1 MLDILGVLAAFAVI
15 VALRLRNVDF
25 SLSILTGALII
36 ALTSVDPL
44 AVLVEAG
51 QKTLT
56 DFDTV
61 NLTVAVVLISV
72 LGCSLKET
80 GMMTELIEGLSGIL
94 PSQVLLAAIPAMFGL
109 LTIPGGALM
118 SAPFN
123 EPEAD
128 RLGLSPEQKT
138 YINVWFRHLWY
149 WASPL
154 SPVLILAAS
163 LAGFS
168 LTEYLRAQ
176 LPLLAVVLA
185 IGFVVGG
192 AFIRD
197 GGVGRGS
204 TGGLGSVARGLTPIA
219 TAIIL
224 TLMGVPACLALV
236 PAVALVF
243 LLKGVQSREA
253 VEIAKAG
260 VKWDLAAAAVSMF
273 FFRFVVASSSSVV
286 ALFDAATSLGVP
298 LFAILVVVPLLAGSI
313 SGTPSMGL
321 GMILPLLLPLLGDYG
336 VYVVGIIYVGLI
348 AGYIASPMHL
358 CLVLTNSYYKSEL
371 RKVYRYLVPSAIA
384 LYVSAMA
391 YYIFMNGGIPT

>member
-1 MLDILGVLAAFAVI
+1 MLAILGVLAAFAVI
-15 VALRLRNVDF
+15 VSLRLRNVDF

-36 ALTSVDPL
+36 ALTSSDPVG
-44 AVLVEAG
+44 VLLEAS

-56 DFDTV
+56 DFDTI

-72 LGCSLKET
+72 LGYSLKET
-80 GMMTELIEGLSGIL
+80 GMMTELIEGLRGIL
-94 PSQVLLAAIPAMFGL
+94 PARVLLAAIPAMFGL
-109 LTIPGGALM
+109 FTVPGGALM

-154 SPVLILAAS
+154 SPALILAAS
-163 LAGFS
+163 LAGFT

-185 IGFVVGG
+185 IGFIVGG
-192 AFIRD
+192 TFIRD
-197 GGVGRGS
+197 GGVGRGNA
-204 TGGLGSVARGLTPIA
+204 GGLGSVARGLTPIA

-224 TLMGVPACLALV
+224 TLVGVPVCLALV

-253 VEIAKAG
+253 VEITKAG
-260 VKWDLAAAAVSMF
+260 VKWVLAAAAVSMF

-286 ALFDAATSLGVP
+286 ALFDAATGLGVP

-313 SGTPSMGL
+313 SGTPTMGL

-348 AGYIASPMHL
+348 AGYLASPMHL

-371 RKVYRYLVPSAIA
+371 RKVYRYLMPSAVA

>member
-1 MLDILGVLAAFAVI
+1 MLAILGVLAAFAVI
-15 VALRLRNVDF
+15 VTLRLRNVDF

-36 ALTSVDPL
+36 ALTSSDPIG
-44 AVLVEAG
+44 VLVEAS

-56 DFDTV
+56 DYDTI

-72 LGCSLKET
+72 LGYSLKET
-80 GMMTELIEGLSGIL
+80 GTMKELIEGLRGIL
-94 PSQVLLAAIPAMFGL
+94 PAQVSLAAIPAMFGL
-109 LTIPGGALM
+109 LTVPGGALM

-163 LAGFS
+163 LAGFT

-176 LPLLAVVLA
+176 LPILAVVLA
-185 IGFVVGG
+185 IGFIVGG
-192 AFIRD
+192 TFIRD
-197 GGVGRGS
+197 GGVGRGR
-204 TGGLGSVARGLTPIA
+204 TGGLGSVARGLAPII

-224 TLMGVPACLALV
+224 SLVGVPVWFALV
-236 PAVALVF
+236 PAIALVF
-243 LLKGVQSREA
+243 LLKGVQPSDA
-253 VEIAKAG
+253 VEITKSG
-260 VKWDLAAAAVSMF
+260 VRWDLAAAAVSMF

-286 ALFDAATSLGVP
+286 ILFDAVTGLGVP
-298 LFAILVVVPLLAGSI
+298 LIAILVVIPLLAGSI
-313 SGTPSMGL
+313 SGTPTMGL

-348 AGYIASPMHL
+348 AGYLASPIHL
-358 CLVLTNSYYKSEL
+358 CLILTNSYYKSEL

-384 LYVSAMA
+384 LYVSALA
-391 YYIFMNGGIPT
+391 YFIFMNGGIPV

>member
-1 MLDILGVLAAFAVI
+1 MLAVIGVLAAFAVI
-15 VALRLRNVDF
+15 VTLRLRNVDF

-36 ALTSVDPL
+36 ALTSGDPTG
-44 AVLVEAG
+44 VLVEAG
-51 QKTLT
+51 HRTVT
-56 DFDTV
+56 DFDTI
-61 NLTVAVVLISV
+61 NLSVAVALISV
-72 LGCSLKET
+72 LGYSLKET
-80 GMMTELIEGLSGIL
+80 GMMIELIEGLRGLL
-94 PSQVLLAAIPAMFGL
+94 PARVFLAAIPAMFGL
-109 LTIPGGALM
+109 LTMPGGALM

-154 SPVLILAAS
+154 SPILILTAS
-163 LAGFS
+163 MAGFT
-168 LTEYLRAQ
+168 LTEYLYAQ

-185 IGFVVGG
+185 IGFIVGRT
-192 AFIRD
+192 FIRD
-197 GGVGRGS
+197 GRVGRGS
-204 TGGLGSVARGLTPIA
+204 TGGLGRVARGLAPIV

-224 TLMGVPACLALV
+224 TLMGIPVWLALV
-236 PAVALVF
+236 PAIALAF
-243 LLKGVQSREA
+243 LLKGVPPGRAS
-253 VEIAKAG
+253 EIARTG
-260 VKWDLAAAAVSMF
+260 VRWDLAAAAASMF

-286 ALFDAATSLGVP
+286 ALFDAATSLGIP
-298 LFAILVVVPLLAGSI
+298 LIAILVVVPLLAGSI
-313 SGTPSMGL
+313 SGTPTMGL

-358 CLVLTNSYYKSEL
+358 CLILTNSYYKSEL
-371 RKVYRYLVPSAIA
+371 RRVYRYLVPSAIA

>member
-1 MLDILGVLAAFAVI
+1 MLAILGVLAAFAVI
-15 VALRLRNVDF
+15 VTLRLRNVDF

-36 ALTSVDPL
+36 ALTSSDPVG
-44 AVLVEAG
+44 VLVEAG

-72 LGCSLKET
+72 LGYSLKET
-80 GMMTELIEGLSGIL
+80 GTMTELIEGLRGIL
-94 PSQVLLAAIPAMFGL
+94 PAQVFLAAIPAMFGL

-163 LAGFS
+163 LAGFT

-176 LPLLAVVLA
+176 LPLLAVTLA

-192 AFIRD
+192 TFIRD

-204 TGGLGSVARGLTPIA
+204 TGGLGSVVRGLTPLV

-224 TLMGVPACLALV
+224 TLVGVPVWLALV
-236 PAVALVF
+236 PAIALVF
-243 LLKGVQSREA
+243 LLKGVQPREA
-253 VEIAKAG
+253 VEITKAG
-260 VKWDLAAAAVSMF
+260 VRWDLAAAAVSMF
-273 FFRFVVASSSSVV
+273 FFRFVVATSSSVV

-298 LFAILVVVPLLAGSI
+298 LFAILVVIPLLAGSI
-313 SGTPSMGL
+313 SGTPTMGL

-371 RKVYRYLVPSAIA
+371 RKVYRYLVPSAVA

-391 YYIFMNGGIPT
+391 YYIFMNGGIPC

>member
-1 MLDILGVLAAFAVI
+1 M
-15 VALRLRNVDF
+15 
-25 SLSILTGALII
+25 
-36 ALTSVDPL
+36 
-44 AVLVEAG
+44 
-51 QKTLT
+51 
-56 DFDTV
+56 
-61 NLTVAVVLISV
+61 
-72 LGCSLKET
+72 
-80 GMMTELIEGLSGIL
+80 
-94 PSQVLLAAIPAMFGL
+94 
-109 LTIPGGALM
+109 
-118 SAPFN
+118 
-123 EPEAD
+123 
-128 RLGLSPEQKT
+128 
-138 YINVWFRHLWY
+138 
-149 WASPL
+149 
-154 SPVLILAAS
+154 
-163 LAGFS
+163 
-168 LTEYLRAQ
+168 
-176 LPLLAVVLA
+176 
-185 IGFVVGG
+185 
-192 AFIRD
+192 
-197 GGVGRGS
+197 
-204 TGGLGSVARGLTPIA
+204 GSVARGLTPIA

-236 PAVALVF
+236 PAIALVF
-243 LLKGVQSREA
+243 ILKGVQPREA
-253 VEIAKAG
+253 VEITKAG

-371 RKVYRYLVPSAIA
+371 RKVYRYLVPSALA

>member
-1 MLDILGVLAAFAVI
+1 MLAVLGVLAAFVVI
-15 VALRLRNVDF
+15 VTLRLRNVDF
-25 SLSILTGALII
+25 SLSIVTGALII
-36 ALTSVDPL
+36 AVTSVDPVGVL
-44 AVLVEAG
+44 IEAVG
-51 QKTLT
+51 KTLT
-56 DFDTV
+56 DYNTI
-61 NLTVAVVLISV
+61 NLTVAVALISV
-72 LGCSLKET
+72 LGYSLKET
-80 GMMTELIEGLSGIL
+80 SMMTELIEGLRGIL
-94 PSQVLLAAIPAMFGL
+94 PARVFLAAIPAMFGL
-109 LTIPGGALM
+109 LTMPGGALM

-128 RLGLSPEQKT
+128 RLGLNPEQKT
-138 YINVWFRHLWY
+138 YVNVWFRHLWY

-154 SPVLILAAS
+154 SPILILTAS
-163 LAGFS
+163 MAGFP

-185 IGFVVGG
+185 IGFIVAGT
-192 AFIRD
+192 FIQD
-197 GGVGRGS
+197 GGVERGS
-204 TGGLGSVARGLTPIA
+204 TGGLGSVARGLTPIL

-224 TLMGVPACLALV
+224 TLVGAPVWMALV

-243 LLKGVQSREA
+243 LLKGIPLSRA
-253 VEIAKAG
+253 SEIARAG
-260 VKWDLAAAAVSMF
+260 VRWDLAAAAVSMF

-313 SGTPSMGL
+313 SGTPTMGV
-321 GMILPLLLPLLGDYG
+321 GMILPILLPLLGDYG

-358 CLVLTNSYYKSEL
+358 CLILTNSYYKSKL
-371 RKVYRYLVPSAIA
+371 RRVYRYLVPSAIA

-391 YYIFMNGGIPT
+391 YYIFMNGGIPI

>member
-1 MLDILGVLAAFAVI
+1 MLAVIGVLAAFTVI
-15 VALRLRNVDF
+15 VTLRLRNVDF
-25 SLSILTGALII
+25 SLSIITGALII
-36 ALTSVDPL
+36 ALTSVDPVG
-44 AVLVEAG
+44 VLIEAG
-51 QKTLT
+51 RRTVT
-56 DFDTV
+56 DYNTM
-61 NLTVAVVLISV
+61 NLTVAVALISV
-72 LGCSLKET
+72 LGYSLKET
-80 GMMTELIEGLSGIL
+80 GMMTELIEGLRGIL
-94 PSQVLLAAIPAMFGL
+94 PAQVFLAAIPAMFGL
-109 LTIPGGALM
+109 LTMPGGALM

-123 EPEAD
+123 DPEAD
-128 RLGLSPEQKT
+128 RLGLNPEQKT

-154 SPVLILAAS
+154 SPVLILTAS
-163 LAGFS
+163 LAGFT

-185 IGFVVGG
+185 IGFIVAGT
-192 AFIRD
+192 FIRD

-204 TGGLGSVARGLTPIA
+204 AGGLGSVARGLAPIL

-224 TLMGVPACLALV
+224 TLVGAPVWLALV
-236 PAVALVF
+236 PSVALVF
-243 LLKGVQSREA
+243 LLKGTPLGKAS
-253 VEIAKAG
+253 EIAKAG
-260 VKWDLAAAAVSMF
+260 VRWDLAVAAVSMF

-313 SGTPSMGL
+313 SGTPTMGV

-336 VYVVGIIYVGLI
+336 VYVVGMIYVGLI

-358 CLVLTNSYYKSEL
+358 CLILTNSYYKSEL
-371 RKVYRYLVPSAIA
+371 RRVYRYLVPSAIV

-391 YYIFMNGGIPT
+391 YYVFMNGGIPT

>member
-1 MLDILGVLAAFAVI
+1 MLAVIGVLTAFAVI
-15 VALRLRNVDF
+15 VTLRLRNVDF

-36 ALTSVDPL
+36 ALTSVDPVG
-44 AVLVEAG
+44 VLVEAG
-51 QKTLT
+51 RRTVT
-56 DFDTV
+56 DFNTI
-61 NLTVAVVLISV
+61 NLTVAVALISV
-72 LGCSLKET
+72 LGYSLKET
-80 GMMTELIEGLSGIL
+80 GMMTELIEGLRGLL
-94 PSQVLLAAIPAMFGL
+94 PARVFLAAIPAMFGL
-109 LTIPGGALM
+109 LTMPGGALM

-154 SPVLILAAS
+154 SPVLILTAS
-163 LAGFS
+163 LAGFT

-176 LPLLAVVLA
+176 LPLLAVVLV

-192 AFIRD
+192 TFIRD

-204 TGGLGSVARGLTPIA
+204 VGELGSVVRGLAPIL

-224 TLMGVPACLALV
+224 TFAGAPVWMALV
-236 PAVALVF
+236 PSVALVF
-243 LLKGVQSREA
+243 LLKGVPLGKAS
-253 VEIAKAG
+253 EIAKAG
-260 VKWDLAAAAVSMF
+260 VRWDLAAAAVSMF
-273 FFRFVVASSSSVV
+273 FFRFVVVSSSSVV
-286 ALFDAATSLGVP
+286 ALFDAATGLGVP
-298 LFAILVVVPLLAGSI
+298 LIAILIVVPLLAGSI
-313 SGTPSMGL
+313 SGTPTMGV

-358 CLVLTNSYYKSEL
+358 CLILTNSYYKSEL
-371 RKVYRYLVPSAIA
+371 RRVYRYLVPSAVA

-391 YYIFMNGGIPT
+391 YYIFMNGGIPA